1 MKKIDLAK
9 MLGVSRFTIRRWEKE
24 GVLNQKI
31 AEHQRNNEL
40 AKQNI
45 DIENRKTILEIVE
58 LLKKMN
64 QKLNMLQ
71 NVKLSYVKSSKSVS
85 NSVKS
90 VELESREV
98 AEGLQNVAGYLT
110 TVEVA
115 HALGIARRSLNDRI
129 TDGKI
134 KAIKVKGKN
143 LIPKGEALKL
153 IFKKVYDDVNL
164 KTKANDSVSI
174 KNFKDELKK
183 VIQLSEEEVNKT
195 LLALDDEEILH
206 LQTVD
211 NPGGL
216 NEEERKVAIE
226 FNGRTLFFITWMEK

>member
-64 QKLNMLQ
+64 QKLDMLQ
-71 NVKLSYVKSSKSVS
+71 NVKLSYIKSSKNVS

-90 VELESREV
+90 VELKSEEV

-115 HALGIARRSLNDRI
+115 HALGIARRTLNDWI

-143 LIPKGEALKL
+143 FIPKQEAFKF
-153 IFKKVYDDVNL
+153 IFRDVFNR
-164 KTKANDSVSI
+164 SSSI
-174 KNFKDELKK
+174 NEFKEALKK
-183 VIQLSEEEVNKT
+183 VISLSDDEINNT
-195 LLALDDEEILH
+195 LLKLDKEGVLSLKKFEEK
-206 LQTVD
+206 
-211 NPGGL
+211 G
-216 NEEERKVAIE
+216 
-226 FNGRTLFFITWMEK
+226 